1 MAVSEETKLANL
13 NRLKATIEEFEKNPS
28 LDLVF
33 ELKALSTKR
42 YPVTDEW
49 ILWHFEKGSLSFLS
63 DSIRKEQ
70 TRFTIRLLKDVI
82 DEIHYKKLNNFS
94 CTHLI
99 NHIKWMITEN
109 SLRAPRCGERG
120 LMWDEIKG
128 LLSKYS

>member
-49 ILWHFEKGSLSFLS
+49 ILWHFEKGSPSFLS

-70 TRFTIRLLKDVI
+70 TRLTIRLLKDVI

-94 CTHLI
+94 YKYLV

-109 SLRAPRCGERG
+109 SLRAPRCGARG
-120 LMWDEIKG
+120 LMWDEIKE
-128 LLSKYS
+128 